1 MTIFSSPARHR
12 PSPRFGF
19 VTLAFVVV
27 IATALYGF
35 FLNTPWPA

>member
-1 MTIFSSPARHR
+1 MTIFSSPARRR

-27 IATALYGF
+27 VATALYGY
-35 FLNTPWPA
+35 FLNTPWLA